1 MGAQGTQ
8 EGLGRKLILD
18 AAALIGFERENR
30 MVAAI
35 IEEAHE
41 LGGRTVIPASVL
53 GQVWRGGPR
62 AARLAKLV
70 AGSDVDALEE
80 GRAKEIGERLG
91 VRDGSD
97 VVNAHVVCCAVG
109 RRAAIVTSDPED
121 TEALIEPGEAIDLV
135 RV

>member
-1 MGAQGTQ
+1 MGAEGTQ
-8 EGLGRKLILD
+8 EGVGRKLILD
-18 AAALIGFERENR
+18 AGALIGFERENR

-41 LGGRTVIPASVL
+41 LGGCTVIPASVL

-80 GRAKEIGERLG
+80 RRAKEIGERLG
-91 VRDGSD
+91 GRDGSD
-97 VVNAHVVCCAVG
+97 VVDAHVVCCAVE
-109 RRAAIVTSDPED
+109 RRAAIMTSDLED
-121 TEALIEPGEAIDLV
+121 TEALIGPGEAIDLV

>member
-1 MGAQGTQ
+1 V
-8 EGLGRKLILD
+8 GRRLILD
-18 AAALIGFERENR
+18 AGALIGFERDNQV
-30 MVAAI
+30 VAAI
-35 IEEAHE
+35 IEEAQE
-41 LGGRTVIPASVL
+41 RGGRTVIPASVL

-91 VRDGSD
+91 GREGSD
-97 VVNAHVVCCAVG
+97 VVDAHVVCCA
-109 RRAAIVTSDPED
+109 ADHHATIVTSDPAD
-121 TEALIEPGEAIDLV
+121 TEMLVEPGEDIELI